1 MNFSADSNTL
11 SQFNFQTP
19 EQETDS
25 DDSKR
30 EAAGDRMDSETAD
43 FIQNSCVWY
52 TLGGLLLAAILLL
65 PVIAVL
71 LRKRRIY
78 MLSKAGCRKVFWQF
92 MAMLHEAGFMLCHA
106 VYKEIIIKKYN
117 KKIKLI
123 HIVENSKKIV
133 YTGEYRRFCLYMETE
148 NMIIREEEKDINAS
162 DPTDLQR
169 IQNR

>member
-43 FIQNSCVWY
+43 FIQN
-52 TLGGLLLAAILLL
+52 
-65 PVIAVL
+65 
-71 LRKRRIY
+71 R
-78 MLSKAGCRKVFWQF
+78 CRKVFWQF

-106 VYKEIIIKKYN
+106 VYKEIIIKKYY